1 MSQLTLEEDLARQG
15 RFYSSVIWLSLIG
28 LVVFFVWAWFAMLD
42 EVTVGTGKVTP
53 SSHAQVIESL
63 DGGIVNA
70 LLVQEGDIV
79 EQGEMLARLDPT
91 RFQSNYGEAAARA
104 RALRASSERLRAEL
118 TGEPLTFSEES
129 LREPNLVA
137 RERQLYESRRRNLNE
152 TVSNLQKTLEL
163 INAEIRMTQPLVA
176 KGAAGQVEVIRLQRQ
191 VAELRGKID
200 EARNQY
206 AVRAREEQVKND
218 ADLDAQIQ
226 AMAGKADQLDRATLY
241 SPVRGV
247 VKDIQVTTVGG
258 VLQPGGK
265 LMEIVPLEDK
275 LLIETRINPRDI
287 AYIRPGLP
295 ATVKVTAYD
304 SSIYGNLNGN
314 VEVVSPDTI
323 QDEVQRDQFYYR
335 VYVRTEHAE
344 LENRSGKRFPILPGM
359 VASVEIKTGQKT
371 VMDYLIKPLNK
382 VKRAVIKIPTAGLGC
397 GGD

>member
-129 LREPNLVA
+129 LRERNLVA

-382 VKRAVIKIPTAGLGC
+382 VKEALRER
-397 GGD
+397 

>member
-314 VEVVSPDTI
+314 VKVVSPDTI

-382 VKRAVIKIPTAGLGC
+382 VKEALRER
-397 GGD
+397 